1 MRIPSGKR
9 WHIAF
14 VGCSLLAAL
23 DGGCAGGDATGPI
36 RPADQTCP
44 SAAVPM
50 CEDTPETNL
59 AREDVAD
66 LVGRVA
72 PKLENPDASRSLVTG
87 LGQLAIELGLGNVT
101 NARRALSFSRDALTE
116 AMSKVSAYPGDGP
129 DLGAIELELDR
140 VATLLGTS

>member
-1 MRIPSGKR
+1 MRILSGQR
-9 WHIAF
+9 WHVAF
-14 VGCSLLAAL
+14 VGCSLLAAVAS
-23 DGGCAGGDATGPI
+23 GCSGGDATGPI

-44 SAAVPM
+44 SATVPM

-72 PKLENPDASRSLVTG
+72 PKLENPEASRSLVTG

-101 NARRALSFSRDALTE
+101 NARRALTFSRDALNQ
-116 AMSKVSAYPGDGP
+116 ALSNVSTYPGDRP

-140 VATLLGTS
+140 IASLLGTS

>member
-1 MRIPSGKR
+1 MRTLHNTR
-9 WHIAF
+9 WHVAF
-14 VGCSLLAAL
+14 VGCSLLAAIQS
-23 DGGCAGGDATGPI
+23 GCAGGDATGPI

-72 PKLENPDASRSLVTG
+72 PKLDNPDASHALVTG

-101 NARRALSFSRDALTE
+101 NARRALTFSRDALTQ
-116 AMSKVSAYPGDGP
+116 ALSRVSSYPGDAP